1 MAAEQGHIEAL
12 RRLFHVFDQVRCKTD
27 EETLSY
33 APYLIALG
41 DVRIMMR
48 LVERLEECERYSDAF
63 GILDI
68 IKDTQSRF
76 AIKLYAAHLAKG
88 LGCRLDIDRAEKYYR
103 KICVRDPEAAVAL
116 AHLLTTMR
124 NGLSMAMGMFEY
136 VIANA
141 GRKRE
146 MEMKLRYVE
155 FLQARKIDGLVPF
168 KTYVQLARDVGLGTF
183 QYDVARKF
191 LEGTDFKRDERKGV
205 EFLKLAA
212 DSGHNQA
219 AFEYGKWLIGRRKIT
234 SGLHYLEMAGKQDN
248 LEALVEH
255 ADALRTYRAGSSR
268 GRMDE
273 FMLLMKAG
281 DAGHREAKA
290 RRRDPRYRKEQFE
303 AGLALYKAARQ
314 RDPSRL
320 DDTYG
325 GGLFWIELAAV
336 NGLPAAKTQLRKIR
350 MAERARWTDAE
361 HKQKAK
367 RAMGAA
373 DGDGEVQE
381 QTPAGQKVG
390 APQYQ

>member
-33 APYLIALG
+33 APYLVALG
-41 DVRIMMR
+41 DIRMMTR
-48 LVERLEECERYSDAF
+48 LVERLEESERYSDAF

-68 IKDTQSRF
+68 IKDTKSRF
-76 AIKLYAAHLAKG
+76 AIKLYAAHLSKG
-88 LGCRLDIDRAEKYYR
+88 LGCRVDINRAEKYYK

-116 AHLLTTMR
+116 AHLLMTKR

-136 VIANA
+136 VIANTV
-141 GRKRE
+141 RKYE

-155 FLQARKIDGLVPF
+155 FLQARKIEGLVAF
-168 KTYVQLARDVGLGTF
+168 KTYIQLARDVGLADF

-191 LEGTDFKRDERKGV
+191 LEGIDFKRDERKGV

-212 DSGHNQA
+212 DTGHDQA
-219 AFEYGKWLIGRRKIT
+219 AFEYGKWLISRRKIT
-234 SGLHYLEMAGKQDN
+234 SGLHYLEMAGKHDN

-268 GRMDE
+268 GRMEE

-281 DAGHREAKA
+281 DAGHREAKE
-290 RRRDPRYRKEQFE
+290 RRKDARYRKEQFE
-303 AGLALYKAARQ
+303 VGLALYKAARQ

-325 GGLFWIELAAV
+325 GGLFWIEMAAV

-350 MAERARWTDAE
+350 TAEKARWTDAE
-361 HKQKAK
+361 HKQ
-367 RAMGAA
+367 RARRNRATGEGETEVVEETQLKQRV
-373 DGDGEVQE
+373 GD
-381 QTPAGQKVG
+381 
-390 APQYQ
+390 PQ